1 MKLTGLLSALRAL
14 PDYQSALRALVQKP
28 RPDLALNL
36 PRAARPPVIAALAE
50 DWTLGGA
57 IAAPVLV
64 LTARAERAATL
75 VEELGAWVLHQSV
88 WPFAEPNPLF
98 YELSLWGPR
107 TIRARINVLQA
118 LAAGSQRPTPLVVAS
133 ARALM
138 TRTLPKEEFIAETHT
153 LKVGDTLHL
162 EQLLDRWVGIGYT
175 PETTVI
181 EAGQFARRGGIID
194 IYPLAEEL
202 PTRIELFGNEI
213 ETLRHF
219 EPATQRSGEAIASV
233 TITPAREALPKYKK
247 EEGSGKQEEEG
258 AEEASSSPLAASS
271 LEFQLPLMFPPASL
285 LEYLPDNALVL
296 VDDWQELA
304 DTVAE
309 LEEQAMQLRQEQ
321 LAAGL
326 IPPDF
331 PLPYHPWADLQDELA
346 EHAPVGLSAAAPQAS
361 PPQELGAHF
370 HAGPR
375 YGGQLK
381 PLLENLHQ
389 MRERADRI
397 VVVTRQAQRLAEL
410 WSEHESASA
419 PVDEV
424 AQLPEAGSLTF
435 VAGSL
440 HEGWSLT
447 DLEGQPEAEA
457 TAALHL
463 LTDAE
468 IFGWAK
474 PEFRRRAAR
483 RAAGTPEANYADFT
497 PGGFV
502 VHADFGVGR
511 FHELVRREVDG
522 MEREYLLIEFAEGD
536 ELYVPIHQTDRLTRY
551 VGADDHPPTLSRLGS
566 AEWLTTKDHARQAA
580 LEVAKELL
588 DLYAKRELAPGRA
601 FKLDT
606 PWQQELEAS
615 FPYVET
621 EDQLRAIREVKADM
635 ELPRPMDRLI
645 CGDVGYG
652 KTEVALR
659 AAFKAV
665 MDDAQVA
672 VLVPTTVLA
681 QQHWHTFQSRL
692 APYPVTV
699 EMLSRFRSPAEA
711 KAILQKLSEGKIDIV
726 IGTHRLLQ
734 KDVTFKNLGLLII
747 DEEQRFGVTHK
758 ERLKQ
763 MRTEVDVLT
772 LTATPIPRTL
782 YMSLTGV
789 RDISTINTPPE
800 ERLPIITHTGAYD
813 ERVVRQAILRELDR
827 DGQIFFVHNRVQSIG
842 IIRQKLERLAPEARV
857 GVGHGQMDEHEL
869 SRVMD
874 QFTSGNIDILLCTSI
889 IESGLDIPNANTLIV
904 DRADT
909 FGLAQL
915 YQLRGRVG
923 RGAARAYAYFF
934 TDRRHR
940 PTVDARERLDTL
952 AEQTDLGAGYS
963 IAMRD
968 LEMRGAGDILGAR
981 QSGHIAAVGFHLYTR
996 LLAQAVKRLRG
1007 QAPPPLPEGA
1017 ALAAGSLDMS
1027 ISVDLP
1033 LPISIPADYVP
1044 DQDLRVQ
1051 LYRRMASLSEERDIL
1066 AIGAELADRFGPLPP
1081 PVENLIY
1088 QLRVKV
1094 RALKAGAESL
1104 ASDSGQIVITLPAAL
1119 SETDQGY
1126 LTALLAP
1133 GARVSKN
1140 KIWLRKA
1147 ESEVEW
1153 KALVLEVLE
1162 KVAANQPNLLET

>member
-1 MKLTGLLSALRAL
+1 MKLSGLLSALRAL
-14 PDYQSALRALVQKP
+14 PEYQSTVRALTQRP
-28 RPDLALNL
+28 RPSLALNL
-36 PRAARPPVIAALAE
+36 PRAARLPVIAALAE

-57 IAAPVLV
+57 IAAPILV
-64 LTARAERAATL
+64 LTARAERAASL
-75 VEELGAWVLHQSV
+75 VEELNAWVLHQTV
-88 WPFAEPNPLF
+88 WPFNEPNPLF

-107 TIRARINVLQA
+107 TIRARIGVLQA
-118 LAAGSQRPTPLVVAS
+118 LAAGGQASTPLIVAS

-138 TRTLPKEEFIAETHT
+138 TRTLPKQEFIAHTHT
-153 LKVGDTLHL
+153 LRVGETLHL
-162 EQLLDRWVGIGYT
+162 SDLLDNWVGIGYSA
-175 PETTVI
+175 ETTVI

-194 IYPLAEEL
+194 IYPLADEL
-202 PTRIELFGNEI
+202 PTRIELFGDEI

-219 EPATQRSGEAIASV
+219 EPATQRSGEGVTSV

-247 EEGSGKQEEEG
+247 EDEGQG
-258 AEEASSSPLAASS
+258 AEESVPAP

-285 LEYLPDNALVL
+285 LEYLPENALVL
-296 VDDWQELA
+296 IDDWQELT
-304 DTVAE
+304 DTVSE
-309 LEEQAMQLRQEQ
+309 LEEQAMELREEQ
-321 LAAGL
+321 VAAGL
-326 IPPDF
+326 IAADF
-331 PLPYHPWADLQDELA
+331 PLPYHTWADLQDELA
-346 EHAPVGLSAAAPQAS
+346 QHTPVLLSAAADPATA
-361 PPQELGAHF
+361 PLDLGLHF

-381 PLLENLHQ
+381 PLLETLHTL
-389 MRERADRI
+389 RESADRI
-397 VVVTRQAQRLAEL
+397 VIVTRQAQRLAEL
-410 WSEHESASA
+410 WGEQAAYLA

-424 AQLPEAGSLTF
+424 MRLPEAGAITF

-440 HEGWSLT
+440 HEGWL
-447 DLEGQPEAEA
+447 LKEAEGLPDA
-457 TAALHL
+457 EALSTLHL
-463 LTDAE
+463 LTDTE

-474 PEFRRRAAR
+474 PEFRRRHAR

-511 FHELVRREVDG
+511 FRELVRRAVEG
-522 MEREYLLIEFAEGD
+522 MEREYLLVEFSEGD

-551 VGADDHPPTLSRLGS
+551 VGADDHPPALSRLGS
-566 AEWLTTKDHARQAA
+566 AEWQGVKDRARQAA
-580 LEVAKELL
+580 EEVAKELL
-588 DLYAKRELAPGRA
+588 ELYAQRELAPGRA
-601 FKLDT
+601 FKPDT
-606 PWQQELEAS
+606 AWQQELEAS

-635 ELPRPMDRLI
+635 ERPRPMDRLI

-665 MDDAQVA
+665 MDGTQVA

-681 QQHWHTFQSRL
+681 QQHWHTFQTRL
-692 APYPVTV
+692 APYPLTV
-699 EMLSRFRSPAEA
+699 EMLSRFRTPAEA
-711 KAILQKLSEGKIDIV
+711 KAILQKLSEGKVDIL

-734 KDVTFKNLGLLII
+734 KDVVLKNLGLLII

-758 ERLKQ
+758 ERLKK

-800 ERLPIITHTGAYD
+800 ERLPIITHTGAHD
-813 ERVVRQAILRELDR
+813 DRLVRQAILRELDR
-827 DGQIFFVHNRVQSIG
+827 DGQIFYVHNRVQSIG
-842 IIRQKLERLAPEARV
+842 AFRQKLEQLVPEARV

-869 SRVMD
+869 SHVMD
-874 QFTSGNIDILLCTSI
+874 QFTSGDIDILLCTSI

-940 PTVDARERLDTL
+940 PTVEARERLDTL

-996 LLAQAVKRLRG
+996 LLAQAVKRFRG
-1007 QAPPPLPEGA
+1007 QAPKPTAPTESEG
-1017 ALAAGSLDMS
+1017 LAVGNLDWNV
-1027 ISVDLP
+1027 SVDLP
-1033 LPISIPADYVP
+1033 LSISLPASYVD
-1044 DQDLRVQ
+1044 DQGLRLQ
-1051 LYRRMASLSEERDIL
+1051 LYRRMANLSEERDIL
-1066 AIGAELADRFGPLPP
+1066 AIGVELADRFGPLPP

-1094 RALKAGAESL
+1094 RALKAGVEGV
-1104 ASDSGQIVITLPAAL
+1104 ASDGGQMVLTLPMIL
-1119 SETDQGY
+1119 SETDQGS
-1126 LTALLAP
+1126 LAGNLGP
-1133 GARVSKN
+1133 GVRVSKN
-1140 KIWLRKA
+1140 KVWLMRA
-1147 ESEVEW
+1147 ASEKEW
-1153 KALVLEVLE
+1153 KAQLLEVLD
-1162 KVAANQPNLLET
+1162 KLAANRPTWVAK